1 MRFPVL
7 PLLLFASVTSLS
19 AQAPQTNRGAGA
31 GKGAAVGS
39 QPEQKSAD
47 ANGVDTIISLVKAN
61 MSEALVLKTIQRQNK
76 AYDLT
81 PDDLVK
87 LQKAGVS
94 ETIINAMLDPSA
106 ASAANPAPAAAPAP
120 APAAAPPA
128 AAAPAAAAPAT
139 PAASRGAS
147 ASTASAPASKA
158 ASASNAS
165 AAGCPQQSPAAAPAP
180 AQQQTKGSVFS
191 SFKDKL
197 KGSAQKTVDGFG
209 ETLNCAV
216 DNGVQT
222 SESRVSTAVDNA
234 AAAPAQK
241 VADVGSAGNKAV
253 TANTTATNSNATSS
267 AAPSG
272 AKKSAQK

>member
-1 MRFPVL
+1 MRL
-7 PLLLFASVTSLS
+7 PALYLLLFASVTTVL
-19 AQAPQTNRGAGA
+19 AQAPQTNRVPAG

-106 ASAANPAPAAAPAP
+106 ASAAAP
-120 APAAAPPA
+120 
-128 AAAPAAAAPAT
+128 APAAAAPAT
-139 PAASRGAS
+139 VAPAATTPVAPATPKAASAPAASAPASRGAS
-147 ASTASAPASKA
+147 AANAP
-158 ASASNAS
+158 
-165 AAGCPQQSPAAAPAP
+165 AAGCPPQSSTAAPAP
-180 AQQQTKGSVFS
+180 TQQAKGGVFS

-197 KGSAQKTVDGFG
+197 KGTAQKTVDGLG
-209 ETLNCAV
+209 DTLNCAV
-216 DNGVQT
+216 DSGVQT
-222 SESRVSTAVDNA
+222 SQSQVSSAVDNA
-234 AAAPAQK
+234 AGVPAQK

-253 TANTTATNSNATSS
+253 TTNTSTTNSNTTGS
-267 AAPSG
+267 AAAAQPG
-272 AKKSAQK
+272 AKKSAQR

>member
-19 AQAPQTNRGAGA
+19 ARAPQTNRGAGA

-158 ASASNAS
+158 ASASNA
-165 AAGCPQQSPAAAPAP
+165 AAGCPQQSSQAAPAP
-180 AQQQTKGSVFS
+180 TQQAKGSVFS

-209 ETLNCAV
+209 DTLNCAV

-222 SESRVSTAVDNA
+222 SESRVSTAADNA
-234 AAAPAQK
+234 AAVPAQK
-241 VADVGSAGNKAV
+241 VADVGAAGNKAV
-253 TANTTATNSNATSS
+253 TANTTATNSNAVGS
-267 AAPSG
+267 AAQPG

>member
-1 MRFPVL
+1 MRL
-7 PLLLFASVTSLS
+7 PALYLLLFASVTTVL
-19 AQAPQTNRGAGA
+19 AQAPQTNRVPAG

-106 ASAANPAPAAAPAP
+106 ASAAAPV
-120 APAAAPPA
+120 PA
-128 AAAPAAAAPAT
+128 AAAPAATTPLAPAAPKAASA
-139 PAASRGAS
+139 PAASAPASRGAS
-147 ASTASAPASKA
+147 AANAP
-158 ASASNAS
+158 
-165 AAGCPQQSPAAAPAP
+165 AAGCPQQSSTAAPAP
-180 AQQQTKGSVFS
+180 TQQAKGGVFS

-197 KGSAQKTVDGFG
+197 KGTAQKTVDGLG
-209 ETLNCAV
+209 DTLNCAV
-216 DNGVQT
+216 DSGVQT
-222 SESRVSTAVDNA
+222 SQSQVSSAVDNA
-234 AAAPAQK
+234 AGVPAQK

-253 TANTTATNSNATSS
+253 TTNTSTTNSNTTGS
-267 AAPSG
+267 AAAAQPG
-272 AKKSAQK
+272 AKKSSQK

>member
-1 MRFPVL
+1 MRL
-7 PLLLFASVTSLS
+7 PALYLLLFASVTTVL
-19 AQAPQTNRGAGA
+19 AQAPQTNRVPAG

-76 AYDLT
+76 VYDLT

-106 ASAANPAPAAAPAP
+106 ASAAAPA
-120 APAAAPPA
+120 PA
-128 AAAPAAAAPAT
+128 AAAPAATTPVAPAT
-139 PAASRGAS
+139 PKAASAPAASAPASRGAS
-147 ASTASAPASKA
+147 AANAP
-158 ASASNAS
+158 
-165 AAGCPQQSPAAAPAP
+165 AAGCPPQSSTAAPAP
-180 AQQQTKGSVFS
+180 TQQAKGGVFS

-197 KGSAQKTVDGFG
+197 KGTAQKTVDGLG
-209 ETLNCAV
+209 DTLNCAV
-216 DNGVQT
+216 DSGVQT
-222 SESRVSTAVDNA
+222 SQSQVSSAVDNA
-234 AAAPAQK
+234 AGVPARK

-253 TANTTATNSNATSS
+253 TTNTSTTNSNTTGS
-267 AAPSG
+267 AAAAQPG
-272 AKKSAQK
+272 AKKSAQR

>member
-1 MRFPVL
+1 MRL
-7 PLLLFASVTSLS
+7 PALYLLLFASVTTVL
-19 AQAPQTNRGAGA
+19 AQAPQTNRAPAG

-106 ASAANPAPAAAPAP
+106 ASAAAPAASAP
-120 APAAAPPA
+120 
-128 AAAPAAAAPAT
+128 
-139 PAASRGAS
+139 ASRGAS
-147 ASTASAPASKA
+147 AANAP
-158 ASASNAS
+158 
-165 AAGCPQQSPAAAPAP
+165 AAGCPQQSSTAAPAP
-180 AQQQTKGSVFS
+180 TQQAKGGVFS

-197 KGSAQKTVDGFG
+197 KGTAQKTVDGLG
-209 ETLNCAV
+209 DTLNCAV
-216 DNGVQT
+216 DSGVQT
-222 SESRVSTAVDNA
+222 SQSQVSSAVDNA
-234 AAAPAQK
+234 AGVPAQK

-253 TANTTATNSNATSS
+253 TTNTNTTNSNTTGS
-267 AAPSG
+267 AAQPG
-272 AKKSAQK
+272 AKKSAEK